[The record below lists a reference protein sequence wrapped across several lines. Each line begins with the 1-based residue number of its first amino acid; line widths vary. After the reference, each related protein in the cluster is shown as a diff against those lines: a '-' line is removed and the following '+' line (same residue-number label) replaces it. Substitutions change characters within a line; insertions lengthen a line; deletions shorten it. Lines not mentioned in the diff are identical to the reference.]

1 MAQDYIIDGQTL
13 TDIGNAI
20 REKSGTSDML
30 APQAMPDAIRA
41 ISGGTVTKEEI
52 VEALGY
58 TPANPADFAPDNN
71 HYMTN
76 LFPDDITVLVDQFCK
91 AGNVCMFTYQI
102 NVKTA
107 ISGDYGLELAQLPFT
122 SAVRMWLNNGWQFY
136 VDQGTHNIKLNN
148 DKLAAGSYMLSG
160 MYITEDDSPTISD
173 IQAAIS
179 AYGLSVQDG
188 KLCVRVERE

>member
-30 APQAMPDAIRA
+30 APQDMPDAIRA

-58 TPANPADFAPDNN
+58 TPANPADFAPDTN
-71 HYMTN
+71 HYLTN
-76 LFPDDITVLVDQFCK
+76 LFPDNITAQINQFCR
-91 AGNVCMFTYQI
+91 AGNICMFTYQI
-102 NVKTA
+102 KVTSA
-107 ISGDYGLELAQLPFT
+107 PTVDYGTVIAQLPFA

-136 VDQGTHNIKLNN
+136 VDQGEKNIKLNN
-148 DKLAAGSYMLSG
+148 DNLAAGNYMLSG
-160 MYITEDDSPTISD
+160 VYITPD
-173 IQAAIS
+173 
-179 AYGLSVQDG
+179 
-188 KLCVRVERE
+188 